1 MLGRK
6 WRTMLNKATAANVT
20 AQLENNETCEWSCA
34 KQCTVWSG
42 VSQSQRSVEPVFV
55 VSVSKIGACYHRA
68 ERHSI
73 VLCCAVTIVFHLQF
87 ISRCIPICITKA
99 TVGFGVA
106 MFWKRPTQ
114 NEGKAQQQFSS
125 IQSNSSGRE
134 CGRVQLFHHLP
145 INHRNCP
152 TMTCSIERRPSA
164 YCNVVLLQSDGKQIN
179 CNVYLIQR
187 R

>member
-1 MLGRK
+1 MRGRK
-6 WRTMLNKATAANVT
+6 WQTMLNKATAANVT

-42 VSQSQRSVEPVFV
+42 VSQRSVEPVFV
-55 VSVSKIGACYHRA
+55 VSVSKISACYHQA

-73 VLCCAVTIVFHLQF
+73 VLCGAAPIVFHLQF
-87 ISRCIPICITKA
+87 ISWCIPICITKA

-125 IQSNSSGRE
+125 IQSNSSGRGRE
-134 CGRVQLFHHLP
+134 CSRVQLFHHLP

-152 TMTCSIERRPSA
+152 TMTCSIERRS
-164 YCNVVLLQSDGKQIN
+164 YCNV
-179 CNVYLIQR
+179 
-187 R
+187 

>member
-1 MLGRK
+1 
-6 WRTMLNKATAANVT
+6 MLNKATAANVT

-73 VLCCAVTIVFHLQF
+73 VLFCAVPIVFHLQF
-87 ISRCIPICITKA
+87 ISF
-99 TVGFGVA
+99 TVGFGLA
-106 MFWKRPTQ
+106 MFWKIPTQ

-152 TMTCSIERRPSA
+152 TMTCSIERRSSA
-164 YCNVVLLQSDGKQIN
+164 YCNVLLLQSDGKQIN

>member
-20 AQLENNETCEWSCA
+20 AQLEKNETWSCA

-73 VLCCAVTIVFHLQF
+73 VLCCAVPIVFHLQF
-87 ISRCIPICITKA
+87 ICITKP
-99 TVGFGVA
+99 TFGFGLA
-106 MFWKRPTQ
+106 MFWERPTQ

-125 IQSNSSGRE
+125 IQSNSSGRGRE
-134 CGRVQLFHHLP
+134 CSRVQLFHHLP

-152 TMTCSIERRPSA
+152 TMTCSIERRSIA
-164 YCNVVLLQSDGKQIN
+164 M
-179 CNVYLIQR
+179 
-187 R
+187 